1 MGQNFIGCDREQAF
15 LMPPD
20 VREWLPESHLAW
32 FVIDA
37 VEEMDLASFYASYRA
52 DGHGRPAYEPAM
64 MVALLLYAYA
74 RGMRSSRAIERAC
87 EEDVAYRVIAAQQR
101 PDHATIAR
109 FVERHA
115 DALAGLF
122 AAVLGLCARAGLA
135 RVGVVAI
142 DGTKLLANASR
153 DANVDYG
160 QIAREIV
167 EEAQAV
173 DAAEDEAYGEARGDE
188 LPPELASS
196 QGRRKWLREAQRELD
211 RRREQEARPV
221 PRSRPARLKE
231 AKRRLDEELLTECR
245 ANAAYEAYRA
255 RGVMKN
261 GRRLGPNTTP
271 KPYEPPAV
279 PEGKINLTDPDSRV
293 VKGLRRFI
301 QGYNAQAVTT
311 EDQVVIAAEVM
322 VASPDFGHLEP
333 MLGAACGELGA
344 AGVADTPEV
353 VLADAGYWHHEQ
365 MTALNERGI
374 ELLIPPDSS
383 RPQGRP
389 ARLGGRRLRRDARAA
404 RDRPRRRALRQT
416 PTHDRTRL
424 RPDEIQPPHRPLTP
438 TRQTRGTN
446 RMAPRHRYPQPPKA
460 LAPHVGAHTG
470 LSAAGSAGAA
480 DADAVHTD
488 TPPRLEPPTF
498 TRQPHA
504 EGALSCYSARR
515 GLWRS
520 ARARATTLGWTYT
533 FVYGPVWRVRVG
545 LPPLTVEL
553 TGIRLTRAVGERP
566 RA

>member
-1 MGQNFIGCDREQAF
+1 MGQNFIACDREQVF

-37 VEEMDLASFYASYRA
+37 VEEMDLALFYVAYRA

-74 RGMRSSRAIERAC
+74 RGMRSSRGIERAC
-87 EEDVAYRVIAAQQR
+87 EEDVAFRVIAAQQR

-109 FVERHA
+109 FVERHE

-122 AAVLGLCARAGLA
+122 AAVLGLCAQAGLA

-142 DGTKLLANASR
+142 DGTKVLANASR
-153 DANVDYG
+153 DANLDYE

-167 EEAQAV
+167 EEALAV
-173 DAAEDEAYGEARGDE
+173 DAAEDELYGEARGDE
-188 LPPELASS
+188 LPPELTSS
-196 QGRRKWLREAQRELD
+196 QGRRRWLREAQRELD

-231 AKRRLDEELLTECR
+231 AKRRLDEQLFTELR

-255 RGVMKN
+255 RGVMRN

-271 KPYEPPAV
+271 KPYQPPEI
-279 PEGKINLTDPDSRV
+279 PEGRINLTDPDSRV
-293 VKGLRRFI
+293 VKGLRGFI

-333 MLGAACGELGA
+333 MLHAARRELETA
-344 AGVADTPEV
+344 AVTDQPEV

-365 MTALNERGI
+365 MNAITDGGI

-383 RPQGRP
+383 RRKGARPGWQGGAYAAMRE
-389 ARLGGRRLRRDARAA
+389 RLATDRGAELYGKRQPMIEPVFGQMKFNRRIDRFHRRGRHAA
-404 RDRPRRRALRQT
+404 RTEWRLITA
-416 PTHDRTRL
+416 THNL
-424 RPDEIQPPHRPLTP
+424 LKLHR
-438 TRQTRGTN
+438 
-446 RMAPRHRYPQPPKA
+446 HS
-460 LAPHVGAHTG
+460 LAPMPA
-470 LSAAGSAGAA
+470 
-480 DADAVHTD
+480 
-488 TPPRLEPPTF
+488 
-498 TRQPHA
+498 
-504 EGALSCYSARR
+504 
-515 GLWRS
+515 
-520 ARARATTLGWTYT
+520 
-533 FVYGPVWRVRVG
+533 
-545 LPPLTVEL
+545 
-553 TGIRLTRAVGERP
+553 
-566 RA
+566 